1 MGKKK
6 VALHVVFDTNVVVSA
21 LIFAGGQ
28 LSWLR
33 QAWRAETIIPLLS
46 EATVR
51 ELMAVLAYPKFRL
64 TPDDIE
70 TLLADYLPYGRSI
83 HPVSVQAEPRCRD
96 ADDQFFVNLVLAA
109 KVDYLV
115 TGDKDL
121 LALDGHL
128 PCAVVTPAV
137 FREKFIS
144 SVNQRRGR

>member
-21 LIFAGGQ
+21 LILAAGQ

-33 QAWRAETIIPLLS
+33 QAWRAGTIVPLLS

-51 ELMAVLAYPKFRL
+51 ELMAVLAYQKFRL

-70 TLLADYLPYGRSI
+70 ILLADYLPYGRSI
-83 HPVSVQAEPRCRD
+83 HPVSLQANAPSCRD
-96 ADDQFFVNLVLAA
+96 ADDRLFVDLVLAGKA
-109 KVDYLV
+109 DFLV

-137 FREKFIS
+137 FRERLKG
-144 SVNQRRGR
+144 VLGDH

>member
-21 LIFAGGQ
+21 LIFSAGQ

-33 QAWRAETIIPLLS
+33 QAWRAGTIVPLLS

-64 TPDDIE
+64 TADDIE
-70 TLLADYLPYGRSI
+70 ALLADYLPHGRSI
-83 HPVSVQAEPRCRD
+83 HPLSEPANAPRCRD
-96 ADDQFFVNLVLAA
+96 ADDQFFVNLVLAGNA
-109 KVDYLV
+109 DYLV

-121 LALDGHL
+121 LALKGQL
-128 PCAVVTPAV
+128 PCAVVTPAD
-137 FREKFIS
+137 FRGS
-144 SVNQRRGR
+144 LGRLPGT